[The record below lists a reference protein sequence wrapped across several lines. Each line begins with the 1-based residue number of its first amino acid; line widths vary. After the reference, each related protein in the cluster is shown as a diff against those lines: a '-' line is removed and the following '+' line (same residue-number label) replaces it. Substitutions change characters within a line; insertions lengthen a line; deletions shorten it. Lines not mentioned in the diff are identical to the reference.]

1 MRAWMPDY
9 EVHVARSV
17 DDALARLAD
26 GGWSPLAGGTDI
38 MVVLAAGHLPAS
50 RYVDIWRLG
59 LAGITVGDDE
69 IAIGGATTYTQVA
82 MHPVL
87 AREMPMLGQA
97 ARASGALAIQNRGT
111 IGGNIANAS
120 PAADTPPALIAYGA
134 VIELT
139 SRRGRRRVPY
149 VDFHTGYKQTVRE
162 PDELI
167 TKIVL
172 PRRTTSR
179 PWVQHYRKVGT
190 RKAQAI
196 AKVGLSVTM
205 ELHAGEV
212 IACAV
217 GLSSVA
223 PFPLVARGAVRALVG
238 RKLADAIDD
247 SVAALGSDVAPI
259 DDVRSTAVYRRK
271 VAQNL
276 WRDLLEA
283 TVAGREPA
291 AEP

>member
-9 EVHVARSV
+9 EVYVARDV
-17 DDALARLAD
+17 DDVLARLAD
-26 GGWSPLAGGTDI
+26 GGWAPLAGGTDV
-38 MVVLAAGHLPAS
+38 MVVLAAGHLPPS
-50 RYVDIWRLG
+50 RYVNIWGLG
-59 LAGITVGDDE
+59 LDGIEITDDE
-69 IAIGGATTYTQVA
+69 VAIGGAATYTQVA
-82 MHPVL
+82 NDPVL
-87 AREMPMLGQA
+87 AREMPMLGIA

-111 IGGNIANAS
+111 IGGNVANAS

-134 VIELT
+134 SVELLG
-139 SRRGRRRVPY
+139 RGGRRRVPY
-149 VDFHTGYKQTVRE
+149 AEFHTSYKKTQRQ

-172 PRRTTSR
+172 PRRSTQSGV
-179 PWVQHYRKVGT
+179 VQHYRKVGT

-205 ELHAGEV
+205 DVRDGEV
-212 IACAV
+212 LACTM

-223 PFPLVARGAVRALVG
+223 PFPLVARQAAVALVG
-238 RKLADAIDD
+238 RRLIDAIDD
-247 SVAALGSDVAPI
+247 SVDAIGRDVTPI
-259 DDVRSTAVYRRK
+259 DDVRSTAGYRRR

-283 TVAGREPA
+283 TAAGRDPSPEP
-291 AEP
+291 

>member
-1 MRAWMPDY
+1 MPDY

-17 DDALARLAD
+17 DDALGRLGD

-38 MVVLAAGHLPAS
+38 MVVLAAGQLPAS
-50 RYVDIWRLG
+50 RYVNIWGLG
-59 LAGITVGDDE
+59 LDGIAVTDDE
-69 IAIGGATTYTQVA
+69 VAIGGAATYTQVA
-82 MHPVL
+82 SHPVL

-134 VIELT
+134 TIELT
-139 SRRGRRRVPY
+139 SRRGKRRVPY

-167 TKIVL
+167 TKVVL
-172 PRRTTSR
+172 PRRSASR
-179 PWVQHYRKVGT
+179 PLVQHYRKVGT

-196 AKVGLSVTM
+196 AKVGLSMTM
-205 ELHAGEV
+205 ELERGHV
-212 IACAV
+212 VACAV

-223 PFPLVARGAVRALVG
+223 PFPLVARSAAAALIG
-238 RKLADAIDD
+238 RRLADAIDD
-247 SVAALGSDVAPI
+247 SVAGLANDVTPI
-259 DDVRSTAVYRRK
+259 DDVRSTAQYRRK

-283 TVAGREPA
+283 AAAGREA
-291 AEP
+291 APEP